1 MFDFEKLKAAMGE
14 MDEDI
19 VIGIINEVVD
29 SGGGDAAKALA
40 ACQDGMELV
49 GKLFEKGEYFVGDLI
64 FAGELMARAMDL
76 LHPLLASDS
85 IENLGKMILCTVQGD
100 IHDIGKNIVKAIMGA
115 NGFEVIDLGVD
126 VSPAKIVETAKEE
139 GIKII
144 GLSGILTLAVDS
156 MKATVDAIKD
166 AGIRD
171 DIRIII
177 GGNPITADVCKL
189 VGADAW
195 SVNPQEGVAIC
206 RGWAG
211 AEQ

>member
-1 MFDFEKLKAAMGE
+1 MFDYSKLKAAMGE
-14 MDEDI
+14 LDDEI
-19 VIGIINEVVD
+19 VIEMINEVVD
-29 SGGGDAAKALA
+29 SGGGDAAQAMT

-49 GKLFEKGEYFVGDLI
+49 GNLFEKGEYFVGDLI
-64 FAGELMARAMDL
+64 FAGELMSQAMEL
-76 LHPLLASDS
+76 LHSSLASDS
-85 IENLGKMILCTVQGD
+85 FENLGKMILCTVQGD

-126 VSPAKIVETAKEE
+126 VSPAKIVDATRENS
-139 GIKII
+139 IKII

-156 MKATVDAIKD
+156 MKATVDALRE

-171 DIRIII
+171 DVRIII
-177 GGNPITADVCKL
+177 GGNPITEEVCRL

-195 SVNPQEGVAIC
+195 SVNPQEGVEIC

-211 AEQ
+211 AE